1 MVELKQRT
9 LDEVKALSVEEAT
22 EIMRHAAV
30 RWQWVKGHADHA
42 LNDRADRLAVAAAR
56 AAAA

>member
-1 MVELKQRT
+1 
-9 LDEVKALSVEEAT
+9 
-22 EIMRHAAV
+22 
-30 RWQWVKGHADHA
+30 VKGHEVGAEHAHKA